1 MKISLNRLFL
11 SLTILGAVP
20 SSATALDYVTCESD
34 KDNFRRCSVPR
45 VRDPRNASIWV
56 EKKYSKSSCTEG
68 YSWGVDD
75 HGIWVRHGC
84 RARFAVDSTGYRG
97 RGDHEHDWNS
107 PNRYDHYDNYDGYNS
122 YSPYDQHER
131 TLEELRSERER
142 LERERLELER
152 LRLEKERQELRSPAD
167 RCPPGSRPGRCSDS
181 DRRRG
186 CKDWRTATG
195 LGCRTE

>member
-1 MKISLNRLFL
+1 MRTYLNHLFL
-11 SLTILGAVP
+11 SLTLLGAVP
-20 SSATALDYVTCESD
+20 SKAIALDYVTCESNS
-34 KDNFRRCSVPR
+34 DNFRRCLIPR
-45 VRDPRNASIWV
+45 VRDPRAVSVWIQT
-56 EKKYSKSSCTEG
+56 KYSKSSCTEG

-75 HGIWVRHGC
+75 QGIWVKHGC

-97 RGDHEHDWNS
+97 PWNHDYDWDS
-107 PNRYDHYDNYDGYNS
+107 HDRYDSYDHYNS
-122 YSPYDQHER
+122 SSPYDRHER
-131 TLEELRSERER
+131 TLEELRFERER

-152 LRLEKERQELRSPAD
+152 LRLERERQELQRAAD
-167 RCPPGSRPGRCSDS
+167 RCPPGARPGRCSDG